1 MRRLRAGLPSVGRR
15 MSGSRA
21 GPPMSGSS
29 AGLLVA
35 LLVCSSALATPALAQ
50 QAQAVGEDP
59 LFSTLFPPELIMQH
73 RRAIG
78 LTDEQRDAISQL
90 IGELQGRVIRLQW
103 ELLDEIQQLTEITSG
118 TRVDL
123 DRSLDQIGNVL
134 DTESEIKQAH
144 LEMLV
149 RVKNLLSA
157 DQQATLERLRA
168 AEMPPPG

>member
-1 MRRLRAGLPSVGRR
+1 MRR
-15 MSGSRA
+15 
-21 GPPMSGSS
+21 SS
-29 AGLLVA
+29 AGLLGRTSAGRSRSGLTRAGFVIA
-35 LLVCSSALATPALAQ
+35 LVVCFGAFVTPVLAQ
-50 QAQAVGEDP
+50 QAQQAQSVGEDP
-59 LFSTLFPPELIMQH
+59 LFTTLFPPELIMQH

-90 IGELQGRVIRLQW
+90 IGNLQGRVVRLQW
-103 ELLDEIQQLTEITSG
+103 DLLDEIQRLAEITTP

-149 RVKNLLSA
+149 RIKNLLSA

-168 AEMPPPG
+168 AEAPPPG